1 VADLLFLVVPAI
13 LDPDR
18 ETSRMRTRLE
28 FLRAVQK
35 LPAEAQF
42 GSSRIKENFEGWLSE
57 YKNPLWRKNPN
68 RDARFIYNKL
78 NAPLTILWLATAT
91 GVEARTIESALKRMK
106 WSSRL
111 ETSAAALREVLT
123 WDLIAQKLDSWRP
136 STSHMA
142 RNFVAYHNREEH
154 GPFFRDTDGSGVEE
168 ATFFTAKQFKPET
181 LLGNRLWAFEGAGS
195 PRRYKLICQGTII
208 EAKRK
213 ARPAWYQKRGR
224 EDGTS
229 VVFRLDGDPAPV
241 DVTDFPWFERLRL
254 QQQSFRNGLNSIGSS
269 DIINPLRRLANP
281 SSAERKKRI
290 AGVALSKE
298 ARQTTDLIEITRRKR
313 DETTRRTFIDA
324 RLGQGQ
330 FREDVARLWN
340 NACAVT
346 GCEIPEMLRA
356 SHMKPWKASNDDER
370 LDPENGLLLA
380 AHVDALFDRGLIS
393 FEPNGSMMVSDAIS
407 PADFRRI
414 RLPSKLR
421 QRLNPGQKRF
431 LAYHRRTYFS
441 GSSGNRVDE
450 SNGKCGLK
458 PHGYWVAGVS

>member
-1 VADLLFLVVPAI
+1 MLGLWPHGASEYIDLSFLVVSAI
-13 LDPDR
+13 LDPDW
-18 ETSRMRTRLE
+18 ETSSMRTRTRLE

-78 NAPLTILWLATAT
+78 NAPLWILWLAAAV
-91 GVEARTIESALKRMK
+91 GVETPTIESALKRVK
-106 WSSRL
+106 WSGRP
-111 ETSAAALREVLT
+111 ETSAATLREVLA

-136 STSHMA
+136 RASHTA
-142 RNFVAYHNREEH
+142 RNFVAYHNREEN
-154 GPFFRDTDGSGVEE
+154 GPFFRDHDASGVEE
-168 ATFFTAKQFKPET
+168 ASFFTAKKFKPET

-195 PRRYKLICQGTII
+195 PRRYKLVCQGTII
-208 EAKRK
+208 EVKRK
-213 ARPAWYQKRGR
+213 ARPAWYQRKGQ

-229 VVFRLDGDPAPV
+229 VVFRMNGDPAAV

-254 QQQSFRNGLNSIGSS
+254 QQQSFRNGLNSISSS
-269 DIINPLRRLANP
+269 DIITALHRLANP
-281 SSAERKKRI
+281 TLAERKERI
-290 AGVALSKE
+290 TEVALARE
-298 ARQTTDLIEITRRKR
+298 AKQTTDLIDITRRKR

-330 FREDVARLWN
+330 FRADVAQLWN

-356 SHMKPWKASNDDER
+356 SHIKPWKASNDQER

-380 AHVDALFDRGLIS
+380 AHIDALFDRGLIS
-393 FEPNGSMMVSDAIS
+393 FEPNGSMMVSDEIS

-414 RLPSKLR
+414 RLPPKLR
-421 QRLNPGQKRF
+421 QRLTPRQKRF
-431 LAYHRRTYFS
+431 LAYHRHSYFS
-441 GSSGNRVDE
+441 
-450 SNGKCGLK
+450 
-458 PHGYWVAGVS
+458 

>member
-1 VADLLFLVVPAI
+1 VLIGYVATEKGEVADLSFLVVPAI
-13 LDPDR
+13 LSPDWGALC
-18 ETSRMRTRLE
+18 MRTRLE

-35 LPAEAQF
+35 LPAEAKF

-57 YKNPLWRKNPN
+57 YKNPLWRKNPD

-78 NAPLTILWLATAT
+78 NAPLWILWLAAAA
-91 GVEARTIESALKRMK
+91 GVETSTIETALKRVK
-106 WSSRL
+106 WSGRP
-111 ETSAAALREVLT
+111 ETSAATLREVLA

-136 STSHMA
+136 SASHTA
-142 RNFVAYHNREEH
+142 TNFVAYHNRDEN
-154 GPFFRDTDGSGVEE
+154 GPFFPE
-168 ATFFTAKQFKPET
+168 ANGFGFQEASFFTAKQFRPET

-195 PRRYKLICQGTII
+195 RRRYKLVCQGTIV
-208 EAKRK
+208 AVRRR
-213 ARPAWYQKRGR
+213 ARPAWYQRKGR
-224 EDGTS
+224 EGGTS
-229 VVFRLDGDPAPV
+229 VIFRLDGDPAPV

-254 QQQSFRNGLNSIGSS
+254 QQQSFRNGLNSIRSS
-269 DIINPLRRLANP
+269 DIINALRRLAYP
-281 SSAERKKRI
+281 SSAEWKKRI
-290 AGVALSKE
+290 AAVALSKE
-298 ARQTTDLIEITRRKR
+298 AKQTTDLIEITRRKR

-393 FEPNGSMMVSDAIS
+393 FEPNGTIMVSDAIS

-421 QRLNPGQKRF
+421 QRMTAGQKRF
-431 LAYHRRTYFS
+431 LAYHRRSYF
-441 GSSGNRVDE
+441 R
-450 SNGKCGLK
+450 
-458 PHGYWVAGVS
+458 